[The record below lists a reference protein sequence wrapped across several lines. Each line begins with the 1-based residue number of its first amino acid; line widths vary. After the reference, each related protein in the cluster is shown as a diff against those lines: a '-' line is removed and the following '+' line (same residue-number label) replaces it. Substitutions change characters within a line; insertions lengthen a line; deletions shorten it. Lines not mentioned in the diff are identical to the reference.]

1 MSATLTCTSINS
13 IHDLCLGITSSN
25 ESGSFFDY
33 AVTSQLCHSCE
44 SSSGPRTWGAHLHV
58 TVISVK
64 TSHTHGIVI
73 SVKTSQNLT

>member
-1 MSATLTCTSINS
+1 MMSAITCTSINS

-25 ESGSFFDY
+25 ESESFFES

-44 SSSGPRTWGAHLHV
+44 SSSGPRTRGAHLHI

-64 TSHTHGIVI
+64 TLHTHGIVI
-73 SVKTSQNLT
+73 SVKSSQNLT